1 MRGAQQRSKGRRRS
15 VSEKLSKAPS
25 ETKAMLKE
33 KLYEQKEDL
42 NHVRSAR
49 PCVCARLRARAH
61 ARARALPLPL
71 PLLYS

>member
-1 MRGAQQRSKGRRRS
+1 
-15 VSEKLSKAPS
+15 
-25 ETKAMLKE
+25 MLKE

-49 PCVCARLRARAH
+49 PCVCALLRARAH